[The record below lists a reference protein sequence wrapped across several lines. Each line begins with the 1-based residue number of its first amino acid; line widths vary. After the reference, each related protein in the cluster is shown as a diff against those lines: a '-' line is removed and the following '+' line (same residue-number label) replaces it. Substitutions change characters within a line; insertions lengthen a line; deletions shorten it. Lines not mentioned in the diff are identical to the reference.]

1 MNDADTREPHA
12 WTARRWWTLV
22 VLVFLVQIALV
33 VALGA
38 KKLDPARIVAGVP
51 FLRLVAATN
60 ELIALNDPTLFALPQ
75 NRDFA
80 AAIRNQP
87 PADPSRT
94 HPLSRWPEPS
104 GELPFTT
111 GRMGNDFVRFMQT
124 NQFADWS
131 LDFKPRPPAPPP
143 VPPPSPLPP
152 RPSSLRLRGEL
163 AQRVLLAPSPLV
175 LTNWPS
181 ADVVAPSKVQ
191 VLVTPA
197 GQVFSAV
204 LLPPDYG
211 LETDLHDERADQL
224 ALTLARAARFA
235 PADHATVGQMI
246 FNWQTVPLPATNAPA
261 NFP

>member
-1 MNDADTREPHA
+1 VYLPWTNTAGIFFANTNLTGGQLAVGLSNAAVRVHGPLTLVINADQRVTYGQLVQIAVLAIRPASPTCSLPRSLRLVPRPRPGHERRRHREPHA

-33 VALGA
+33 VALA
-38 KKLDPARIVAGVP
+38 PKSSTRAIVAGVP
-51 FLRLVAATN
+51 FLRLWRPPMNSSRSRPHLVR
-60 ELIALNDPTLFALPQ
+60 LPQ

-131 LDFKPRPPAPPP
+131 LDFKPARPPSAGAA
-143 VPPPSPLPP
+143 PSPLPP
-152 RPSSLRLRGEL
+152 R
-163 AQRVLLAPSPLV
+163 
-175 LTNWPS
+175 
-181 ADVVAPSKVQ
+181 
-191 VLVTPA
+191 
-197 GQVFSAV
+197 
-204 LLPPDYG
+204 LPPC
-211 LETDLHDERADQL
+211 AC
-224 ALTLARAARFA
+224 A
-235 PADHATVGQMI
+235 
-246 FNWQTVPLPATNAPA
+246 
-261 NFP
+261 